1 MRERGRE
8 GRGRKENEQYL
19 IDLQKYNLVSK
30 DTIVNQNE
38 GKTKFMAVCL
48 FYISHV

>member
-1 MRERGRE
+1 MRERDRE

-38 GKTKFMAVCL
+38 GKTKFAAVCL